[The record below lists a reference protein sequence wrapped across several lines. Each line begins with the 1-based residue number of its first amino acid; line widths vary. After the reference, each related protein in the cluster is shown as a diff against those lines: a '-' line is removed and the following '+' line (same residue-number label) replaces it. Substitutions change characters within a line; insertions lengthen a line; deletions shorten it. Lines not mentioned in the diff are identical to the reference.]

1 MLSTFGTKNS
11 GLVFPGNILVIFL
24 FNLIQIIYK
33 NKFQISFFKF
43 KISLKKADF
52 AGGGTYAVL
61 GILIALFER

>member
-33 NKFQISFFKF
+33 NKFQISFFK
-43 KISLKKADF
+43 ILLKKADF